1 MNTRSGSSAARLLR
15 GGWASSDLRV
25 GIVEYAS
32 GRYGISLG
40 GLSTRAISSGAA
52 QCVRWL

>member
-1 MNTRSGSSAARLLR
+1 MNTRSGSSAALLLR